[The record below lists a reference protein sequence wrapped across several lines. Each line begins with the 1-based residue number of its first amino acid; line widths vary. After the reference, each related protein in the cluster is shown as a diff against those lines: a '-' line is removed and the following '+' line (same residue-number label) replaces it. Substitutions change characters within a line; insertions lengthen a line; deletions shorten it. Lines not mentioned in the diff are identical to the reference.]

1 MAEVLPARLF
11 ATRILGTI
19 DIRENSFRTL
29 HELDG
34 CRVALVG
41 ASRNIANSDFEYAEI
56 ELSPRGLRDLG
67 SLVPALQPYHMSI
80 MQEVTC
86 SDLRFSSCVITH
98 KEFYLFPGY
107 KLC

>member
-11 ATRILGTI
+11 ATRVLGTI

-34 CRVALVG
+34 RRGALVG

-56 ELSPRGLRDLG
+56 ELSPRGLRDLKVSCT
-67 SLVPALQPYHMSI
+67 SLAALSH
-80 MQEVTC
+80 EHHGR
-86 SDLRFSSCVITH
+86 SDLLRSEIFR
-98 KEFYLFPGY
+98 L
-107 KLC
+107 